1 MIYTIN
7 DIKAKHF
14 NLVLE
19 KEVDFSK
26 VMVEVFGYKNTW
38 FNRIFRFR
46 RMFKKMYQPIVD
58 LRKLDISIMEYSKD
72 CTIKLPKK
80 VDSLSFQC
88 RLEMGNISE
97 NEGTPE
103 DKIIDMVAL
112 GCYSTQ
118 HQVKFNSDG
127 KLFKE
132 FRQYVSDQPL
142 IHIMGLYNYIREG
155 LRESDELWNKLFSE
169 MNVIDPD
176 YEEAG
181 GPAVL
186 VRFSLIKTIKKVQA
200 DFSKSYEEAFLVQY
214 SLVQMNNLQSASE
227 SWLQHR
233 MTQIKERKFKNQRQ
247 SNG

>member
-58 LRKLDISIMEYSKD
+58 LRKLDISVMEYSKD

-186 VRFSLIKTIKKVQA
+186 GRFSLIKTIKKVQA

-227 SWLQHR
+227 SWLQNR
-233 MTQIKERKFKNQRQ
+233 MTQIKERRFKNQRQ

>member
-186 VRFSLIKTIKKVQA
+186 GRFSLIKTIKKVQA

-227 SWLQHR
+227 SWLQNR
-233 MTQIKERKFKNQRQ
+233 MTQIKERRFKNQRQ

>member
-186 VRFSLIKTIKKVQA
+186 GRFSLIKTIKKVQA

>member
-58 LRKLDISIMEYSKD
+58 LRKLDISIMEYSKG

-186 VRFSLIKTIKKVQA
+186 GRFSLIKTIKKVQA

>member
-58 LRKLDISIMEYSKD
+58 LRKLDISVMEYSKD

-186 VRFSLIKTIKKVQA
+186 GRFSLIKTIKKVQA